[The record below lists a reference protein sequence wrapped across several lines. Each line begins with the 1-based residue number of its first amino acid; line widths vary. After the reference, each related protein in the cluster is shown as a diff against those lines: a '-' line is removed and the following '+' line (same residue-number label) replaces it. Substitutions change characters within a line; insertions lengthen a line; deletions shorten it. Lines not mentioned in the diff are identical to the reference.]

1 MFDRS
6 ITQSFGVVACEDNL
20 NGAEEVLDEFGF
32 LIVEALANAV
42 TDRDAAIFEFEE
54 GDRDAVDVENEV
66 GAFGLF
72 AFYSDFFGDGEVVA
86 IGHFPVDEVQGLGR
100 FAGIGFDGDAVAK
113 KFVDGLVVVVEAAVG
128 VVGFGAEFVEGL
140 GNLGGAVG
148 LGEVG
153 GEVGFFEVAVVGA
166 ILPVAEVGIAEFAF
180 EEFDDAVLGG
190 AFGLSDVAHGGWRG
204 EDYFVYEYYA

>member
-1 MFDRS
+1 M
-6 ITQSFGVVACEDNL
+6 
-20 NGAEEVLDEFGF
+20 NGAKEVLDEFGF
-32 LIVEALANAV
+32 LIIETLTNAV
-42 TDRDAAIFEFEE
+42 TDRDAAIFEFED

-66 GAFGLF
+66 RAFGLF
-72 AFYSDFFGDGEVVA
+72 TFYGDFFGDREVVA
-86 IGHFPVDEVQGLGR
+86 VGVFPVDEVQGLGG

-113 KFVDGLVVVVEAAVG
+113 KFVDGLIVVVEAAVG

-140 GNLGGAVG
+140 GDLGGAVG

-166 ILPVAEVGIAEFAF
+166 ILPIAEVGIAEFAF

-190 AFGLSDVAHGGWRG
+190 AFGLSNGAHGGWRG
-204 EDYFVYEYYA
+204 ENYFVYGYYA